1 MDCHLLSHGIS
12 VEKDSLHDCCLV
24 RTSEYCGSPFII
36 KLNDDKTVDWNEV
49 FELKKSLKEKKKND
63 PKACKGC
70 RALTDEKDYNDGD
83 YISYINLNH
92 WNICNSRCIYCS
104 DGYFGGDKYFNVYP
118 LMKSLADKGYINNCG
133 EVTFQG
139 GEPTVLPEFEELL
152 TLFLEQKINIRVHS
166 SGIKYSKALDNGI
179 KDGLVT
185 VVISPDT
192 GIKETYEKIKR
203 VPCFDKVWANIE
215 TYAKNRKNP
224 ENVKAKFI
232 ITPGVND
239 SIEEIDKFIKK
250 SLSVGLTNIIWEVEG
265 RYAGLCN
272 YDAPHVC
279 MLIDYALDAAKKAG
293 LNDEFY
299 DGAMYCMKNRTLPK
313 QEFSTKTELKK
324 AYNLLKKKYKDKN
337 PDYISFS

>member
-1 MDCHLLSHGIS
+1 
-12 VEKDSLHDCCLV
+12 
-24 RTSEYCGSPFII
+24 
-36 KLNDDKTVDWNEV
+36 
-49 FELKKSLKEKKKND
+49 
-63 PKACKGC
+63 
-70 RALTDEKDYNDGD
+70 
-83 YISYINLNH
+83 
-92 WNICNSRCIYCS
+92 
-104 DGYFGGDKYFNVYP
+104 
-118 LMKSLADKGYINNCG
+118 MKSLADKGYINNCG

-166 SGIKYSKALDNGI
+166 SGIKYSKALDDGI

-203 VPCFDKVWANIE
+203 VPCFEKVWANIE